1 MDHRS
6 GQRDAGDH
14 RVPLMVHFITDSD
27 RGYTL
32 SGIRSVHGSDIV
44 YGELHERPTDER
56 PQRLLPA
63 IAIMRTADDLPT
75 VGRPFSPEIVTDL
88 TRGTTVL
95 RTGRVEIVTEEDA
108 ARAHEPAE
116 RPAAGRPAPADAPE
130 PAQSF

>member
-1 MDHRS
+1 MDA
-6 GQRDAGDH
+6 RDSSLPP
-14 RVPLMVHFITDSD
+14 RMHFVTDSD

-32 SGIRSVHGSDIV
+32 EGLRSVRGSDII
-44 YGELHERPTDER
+44 YGELHERPTDQR

-95 RTGRVEIVTEEDA
+95 RTGRVEAVTDEA
-108 ARAHEPAE
+108 ATVTVSPKPR
-116 RPAAGRPAPADAPE
+116 
-130 PAQSF
+130 

>member
-1 MDHRS
+1 MDAREYS
-6 GQRDAGDH
+6 M
-14 RVPLMVHFITDSD
+14 PLRVHFITDSD

-32 SGIRSVHGSDIV
+32 SGLRSVRGSDII

-56 PQRLLPA
+56 PQRVLPA

-108 ARAHEPAE
+108 ALGHESAE
-116 RPAAGRPAPADAPE
+116 MNEWPLGRSLRRRRRRSSSSLA
-130 PAQSF
+130 

>member
-1 MDHRS
+1 MDA
-6 GQRDAGDH
+6 RDPSL
-14 RVPLMVHFITDSD
+14 PLRMHFVTDAD

-32 SGIRSVHGSDIV
+32 EGLRSVRGSDII

-95 RTGRVEIVTEEDA
+95 RTGCVEVVTNEIA
-108 ARAHEPAE
+108 AREHEPA
-116 RPAAGRPAPADAPE
+116 
-130 PAQSF
+130 

>member
-1 MDHRS
+1 MDAREYS
-6 GQRDAGDH
+6 M
-14 RVPLMVHFITDSD
+14 PLRVHFITDSD

-32 SGIRSVHGSDIV
+32 SGLRSVRGSDII

-56 PQRLLPA
+56 PQRVLPA

-95 RTGRVEIVTEEDA
+95 RTGCVEIVTEEDA
-108 ARAHEPAE
+108 ALAHESAE
-116 RPAAGRPAPADAPE
+116 MSEWPLGRSLRRRGRRSSSSLA
-130 PAQSF
+130 

>member
-1 MDHRS
+1 MDA
-6 GQRDAGDH
+6 RDH
-14 RVPLMVHFITDSD
+14 PMPLCVHFITDAD

-32 SGIRSVHGSDIV
+32 SGLRSVHGSDII

-56 PQRLLPA
+56 PQPVLPA

-95 RTGRVEIVTEEDA
+95 RTGRVEIVTKEGA
-108 ARAHEPAE
+108 ATREHETAE
-116 RPAAGRPAPADAPE
+116 TSDWPLG
-130 PAQSF
+130 QSLRGARRRSRSSLA

>member
-1 MDHRS
+1 MDAREYS
-6 GQRDAGDH
+6 M
-14 RVPLMVHFITDSD
+14 PLRVHFITDSD

-32 SGIRSVHGSDIV
+32 SGLRSVRGSDII

-56 PQRLLPA
+56 PQRVLPA

-95 RTGRVEIVTEEDA
+95 RTGCVEIVTEEDA
-108 ARAHEPAE
+108 ALAHESAE
-116 RPAAGRPAPADAPE
+116 MNEWPLGRSLRRRRRRSSSSLA
-130 PAQSF
+130 

>member
-1 MDHRS
+1 MDA
-6 GQRDAGDH
+6 RDYPM
-14 RVPLMVHFITDSD
+14 PLRVHFITDSD

-32 SGIRSVHGSDIV
+32 EGLRSVRGSDII

-75 VGRPFSPEIVTDL
+75 VGRPFSPEIVSDL

-108 ARAHEPAE
+108 AREQEPSRSSLA
-116 RPAAGRPAPADAPE
+116 
-130 PAQSF
+130 